1 MADKDNIN
9 ELMGTSG
16 YTEKPAYL
24 ESELQKALDIEVDEL
39 IGSPPEQG
47 PLTVP
52 ASVYDELLQDFE
64 DAVANAA
71 ELQDLLSASG
81 SLVEEL
87 KAELESC
94 KQTKD
99 ACEVLRAA
107 AENSAESVNVRYQEL
122 LIDFQQAL
130 QKGIKES
137 IERVS
142 LEAQVRGLSAQKVS
156 LIEQVNTLKSQL
168 SDEIESHT
176 ANIIAAGERYDE
188 LAARQAAGEAIGS
201 GDGTGTN
208 TQQENSSWR
217 LPGSEIVKSGKK
229 LYIETENANQIKV
242 LQGTAINL
250 YNLNDTTSQHFEIT
264 VDYQDTKKGW
274 LNIPNEITVPRRDGE
289 VAGKGYVDV
298 QWKPIRTRSG
308 NRNQT
313 HTAYVVIKSSLGD
326 SFRIRADYKKEVR
339 RKDRWDPTPAGGVFA
354 HPGQEKN

>member
-1 MADKDNIN
+1 MADKDKIN

-52 ASVYDELLQDFE
+52 ESVYNELLQDFE

-94 KQTKD
+94 RQTKD
-99 ACEVLRAA
+99 ACEVLRAS
-107 AENSAESVNVRYQEL
+107 AENSAESVNQRYQEL

-137 IERVS
+137 VERVS

-156 LIEQVNTLKSQL
+156 LIEQVDTLKSQL
-168 SDEIESHT
+168 AAEIE
-176 ANIIAAGERYDE
+176 
-188 LAARQAAGEAIGS
+188 RQAAAEALGDDGGIG
-201 GDGTGTN
+201 TTN
-208 TQQENSSWR
+208 QQENSGWR
-217 LPGSEIVKSGKK
+217 LPSSELVKSGEQ
-229 LYIETENANQIKV
+229 LYIETENSNKV
-242 LQGTAINL
+242 VTLQGTAINL
-250 YNLNDTTSQHFEIT
+250 YNLSDTTSQRFTIS
-264 VDYQDTKKGW
+264 VDYDSHSGW
-274 LNIPNEITVPRRDGE
+274 LNIPSSITIPARQGDTP
-289 VAGKGYVDV
+289 GKGYIDV
-298 QWKPIRTRSG
+298 QWKPIQDRNRLFG
-308 NRNQT
+308 GRNQT
-313 HTAYVVIKSSLGD
+313 YTAYVIIKSSLGD
-326 SFRIRADYKKEVR
+326 SFRVRAKYKKETDR
-339 RKDRWDPTPAGGVFA
+339 RDRWSPRPAGTPRTHV
-354 HPGQEKN
+354 GQEKT